1 MDDKEM
7 HYNLYIMAESNY
19 KKMNEDLDENELFPV
34 GWYSSDNYIL
44 KNKILAEAIMN
55 NKKIIDTDKYQEM
68 VEGVKTK

>member
-1 MDDKEM
+1 
-7 HYNLYIMAESNY
+7 
-19 KKMNEDLDENELFPV
+19 MNEDLDENELFPV

-55 NKKIIDTDKYQEM
+55 NKKIIDSDKYQEM